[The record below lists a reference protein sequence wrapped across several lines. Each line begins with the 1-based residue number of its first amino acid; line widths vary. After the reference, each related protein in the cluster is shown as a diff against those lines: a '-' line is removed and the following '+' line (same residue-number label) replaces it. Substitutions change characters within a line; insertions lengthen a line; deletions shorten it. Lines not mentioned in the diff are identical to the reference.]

1 MLATKKT
8 EFFTYQDYL
17 KWPDDE
23 RWEIIEGKAF
33 YLGPPA
39 PILEHQ
45 SVAGDFFGILRE
57 KLKGQKCTP
66 FISPVDVVFSDTNV
80 VQPDVVVVCDPSKLQ
95 KTHIHG
101 APDIVIEVL
110 SPSTAL
116 KDKREKKVLF
126 EKYGVKE
133 YIIVHP
139 GDSFV
144 EYYQLKNGQ
153 FLPPLILGPESE
165 LVFHALNVSIP
176 LKEIFKSAS
185 KQRYSLPK
193 PSHLKLAEKRKPL
206 KKLKK

>member
-45 SVAGDFFGILRE
+45 SIAGEFFHFLKG
-57 KLKGQKCTP
+57 KLKGQKCIP
-66 FISPVDVVFSDTNV
+66 FISPVDVVFSDINV

-95 KTHIHG
+95 ITHIHG

-133 YIIVHP
+133 YIIVNVS
-139 GDSFV
+139 DAFV

-153 FLPPLILGPESE
+153 FLPPFILGPESD
-165 LVFHALNVSIP
+165 LVFHTLNFSIS
-176 LKEIFKSAS
+176 LKEIFKSKP
-185 KQRYSLPK
+185 KQSYSLPK
-193 PSHLKLAEKRKPL
+193 TNHLKLAEKRKPF
-206 KKLKK
+206 KKSKK